1 MKTAEQAIH
10 DCLWKYLAAKLPVY
24 ESRPMKD
31 VGYPFADFEDFSTGH
46 LATKGRALPRITAN
60 LNIWDKHEK
69 RSNVSAVCSRLMDYA
84 RGLEEAYGYKVSLR
98 ISDSAF
104 TVNEDPTVTPSI
116 WRGMISLVF
125 DIL

>member
-10 DCLWKYLAAKLPVY
+10 DALWKYLAAKLPVY

-31 VGYPFADFEDFSTGH
+31 VGYPFGDFEDFSTGY
-46 LATKGRALPRITAN
+46 LAAKGRALPRITVN
-60 LNIWDKHEK
+60 LNIWDRYEK

-84 RGLEEAYGYKVSLR
+84 RGLEEAYGYEVSLR
-98 ISDSAF
+98 ISDSTF
-104 TVNEDPTVTPSI
+104 TINEDRTVTPSI
-116 WRGMISLVF
+116 CRGMISLVF

>member
-10 DCLWKYLAAKLPVY
+10 DVLWKYLAAKLPVY

-31 VGYPFADFEDFSTGH
+31 VGYPFGDFEDFSTGY
-46 LATKGRALPRITAN
+46 LAAKGRALPQITVN
-60 LNIWDKHEK
+60 LNIWDRYEK

-98 ISDSAF
+98 ISDSTF
-104 TVNEDPTVTPSI
+104 TVNEDRTVTPSI

>member
-10 DCLWKYLAAKLPVY
+10 DALWKYLAAKLPVY

-31 VGYPFADFEDFSTGH
+31 VGYPFGDFEDFSTGY
-46 LATKGRALPRITAN
+46 LAAKGRALPRITVN
-60 LNIWDKHEK
+60 LNIWDRYEK

-84 RGLEEAYGYKVSLR
+84 RGLEEAYGYEVSLR
-98 ISDSAF
+98 ISDSTF
-104 TVNEDPTVTPSI
+104 TINEDRTVTPSI
-116 WRGMISLVF
+116 WRVMISLVF

>member
-10 DCLWKYLAAKLPVY
+10 DALWKYLAAKLPVY

-31 VGYPFADFEDFSTGH
+31 VGYPFGDFEDFSTGY
-46 LATKGRALPRITAN
+46 LAAKGRALPQITVN
-60 LNIWDKHEK
+60 LNIWDRYEK

-98 ISDSAF
+98 ISDSTF
-104 TVNEDPTVTPSI
+104 TINEDRTVTPSI

>member
-10 DCLWKYLAAKLPVY
+10 DALWKYLAAKLPVY

-46 LATKGRALPRITAN
+46 LATKGRALPRITVN
-60 LNIWDKHEK
+60 LNIWDRYEK

-84 RGLEEAYGYKVSLR
+84 RGLEEAYGYKGVA
-98 ISDSAF
+98 SDQRQHIY
-104 TVNEDPTVTPSI
+104 N
-116 WRGMISLVF
+116 
-125 DIL
+125 

>member
-10 DCLWKYLAAKLPVY
+10 DSLWKYLSRKLSVY

-31 VGYPFADFEDFSTGH
+31 VGYPFCDFEDFSTGY
-46 LATKGRALPRITAN
+46 LATKGCALSRITVN
-60 LNIWDKHEK
+60 LNIWDKYEK
-69 RSNVSAVCSRLMDYA
+69 RSNVSAICSQIMDYA

-98 ISDSAF
+98 ISDS
-104 TVNEDPTVTPSI
+104 TYTINEDRTVTPSV
-116 WRGMISLVF
+116 WRGMMSLVF

>member
-10 DCLWKYLAAKLPVY
+10 DALWKYLAAKLPVY

-31 VGYPFADFEDFSTGH
+31 VGYPFGDFEDFSTGY
-46 LATKGRALPRITAN
+46 LATKGRALPQITVN
-60 LNIWDKHEK
+60 LNIWDRYEK
-69 RSNVSAVCSRLMDYA
+69 RSNASAVCSRLMDYA

-98 ISDSAF
+98 ISDSTF
-104 TVNEDPTVTPSI
+104 TINEDRTVTPSI
-116 WRGMISLVF
+116 CRGMVSLVF

>member
-10 DCLWKYLAAKLPVY
+10 DALWKYLAAKLPVY

-31 VGYPFADFEDFSTGH
+31 VGYPFGDFADFSTGY
-46 LATKGRALPRITAN
+46 LAAKGRALPRITVN
-60 LNIWDKHEK
+60 LNIWDRYEK

-84 RGLEEAYGYKVSLR
+84 RGLEEAYGYEVSLR
-98 ISDSAF
+98 ISDSTF
-104 TVNEDPTVTPSI
+104 IINEDRTVTPSI

>member
-1 MKTAEQAIH
+1 MKTAEQAVH
-10 DCLWKYLAAKLPVY
+10 DALWKYLAAKLPVY

-31 VGYPFADFEDFSTGH
+31 VGYPFGDFEDFSTGY
-46 LATKGRALPRITAN
+46 LAAKGRALPQITVN
-60 LNIWDKHEK
+60 LNIWDRYEK

-84 RGLEEAYGYKVSLR
+84 RDLEEAYGYKVSLR
-98 ISDSAF
+98 ISDSTF
-104 TVNEDPTVTPSI
+104 TINEDRTVTPSI